1 MNKKLQNEE
10 TVRAAVLDLA
20 KKVTEDSRRITAE
33 LSARKQE
40 FNKEWDRW
48 SNKPHSTKKL
58 V

>member
-1 MNKKLQNEE
+1 MNKKIQNEE
-10 TVRAAVLDLA
+10 VARAAVLDLA
-20 KKVTEDSRRITAE
+20 RKVTEESLRITAE

-48 SNKPHSTKKL
+48 TIKPHSTKKL